1 MTVMT
6 TSKPISGLNRS
17 DAPRGASDV
26 ERTHPAYQ
34 QARGFTLPLAPL
46 NGGRK
51 RHIAPQP

>member
-1 MTVMT
+1 MPTT
-6 TSKPISGLNRS
+6 TSKPVAALMRS
-17 DAPRGASDV
+17 DAPARASDV

-51 RHIAPQP
+51 RSIAAQP